1 MSLGPRSVPPVPV
14 PDLDL
19 HAHARLRAVEPRR
32 SDLDA
37 RERGASPSIE
47 IELADVGV
55 KHVATGVRSWPCP
68 TCQAEVPRDQRI
80 CAECG
85 ERLFDESML
94 LTFDPVRGV
103 PVLPL
108 AVREPDHVR
117 GASSFA
123 SHVVDVL
130 PRSIAKRLFVYP
142 LLFAFFCN
150 LLVPCRFHETG
161 LCLFVAGI
169 GLLGL
174 WANGRAGR
182 E

>member
-1 MSLGPRSVPPVPV
+1 MKKDAPP
-14 PDLDL
+14 LEL
-19 HAHARLRAVEPRR
+19 
-32 SDLDA
+32 
-37 RERGASPSIE
+37 
-47 IELADVGV
+47 ELADVGV

-94 LTFDPVRGV
+94 LSFDAVRGV

-108 AVREPDHVR
+108 AVRESADL
-117 GASSFA
+117 GAPASFA
-123 SHVVDVL
+123 SHVADVL
-130 PRSIAKRLFVYP
+130 PRSMAKRLFVYP

-161 LCLFVAGI
+161 LCLFVAGL
-169 GLLGL
+169 GLFAL
-174 WANGRAGR
+174 WANAKAGR

>member
-1 MSLGPRSVPPVPV
+1 MSLGPRTFPVV

-19 HAHARLRAVEPRR
+19 DAHVRVRPEGARASGVFEGEPQ
-32 SDLDA
+32 
-37 RERGASPSIE
+37 PIE

-94 LTFDPVRGV
+94 LAFDPVRGV

-108 AVREPDHVR
+108 AVRESADAR
-117 GASSFA
+117 GPLSFA
-123 SHVVDVL
+123 SQVADVL
-130 PRSIAKRLFVYP
+130 PRSIAKRLLVYP

-150 LLVPCRFHETG
+150 LLIPCRFHETG
-161 LCLFVAGI
+161 LCLLVAGVGI
-169 GLLGL
+169 FGL
-174 WANGRAGR
+174 WANTKVGR

>member
-1 MSLGPRSVPPVPV
+1 MSLGPRSFPVV

-19 HAHARLRAVEPRR
+19 GAHVRVRPEAARALGALE
-32 SDLDA
+32 
-37 RERGASPSIE
+37 REHREIE

-68 TCQAEVPRDQRI
+68 TCQAEVPRNERI

-94 LTFDPVRGV
+94 LPFDPVRGV

-108 AVREPDHVR
+108 AVRESSDVR
-117 GASSFA
+117 GPLSFA
-123 SHVVDVL
+123 SQVADVL
-130 PRSIAKRLFVYP
+130 PRSIAKRLLVYP

-161 LCLFVAGI
+161 LCLFVAGV
-169 GLLGL
+169 GLFGL
-174 WANGRAGR
+174 WANAKAAR

>member
-1 MSLGPRSVPPVPV
+1 MSLGSRSVPPVP
-14 PDLDL
+14 DLDL
-19 HAHARLRAVEPRR
+19 QGHARLRSVESRR
-32 SDLDA
+32 STNVQS
-37 RERGASPSIE
+37 ESPPLE
-47 IELADVGV
+47 IELADIGV

-108 AVREPDHVR
+108 AVRESADLRAP
-117 GASSFA
+117 ASFA
-123 SHVVDVL
+123 SHVADVL
-130 PRSIAKRLFVYP
+130 PRSVAKRLFVYP
-142 LLFAFFCN
+142 LIFAFFCN

-161 LCLFVAGI
+161 LCLLAAGV

-174 WANGRAGR
+174 WANGRTGR